1 MARKKVLI
9 TVTTYPLPSRSY
21 DELVCTAGMLEN
33 GDWIRIYPVPL
44 SFLIDLKGTG
54 KIKNVKYT
62 WIELDLNKRTD
73 DFRPESHSPVNYDF
87 KDIEVGTTIN
97 TDGNWL
103 IRKDYCLRNIYT
115 KKNKLLEDSKD
126 PNNVSLATFKPTEVI
141 GVEVEEDERE
151 WKDEWKEIRK
161 QGNLFEAVK
170 SIETLIPKL
179 PYKFFYRFSDD
190 DGVESRLMIE
200 DWEIGALYWNC
211 LRNADGNESVAL
223 KKVKEQYEDNFIK
236 NKDLYFFL
244 GTTKEWHR
252 RRANNPFVIIG
263 VFYPKKELQK
273 RLF

>member
-1 MARKKVLI
+1 MPRKKILI

-21 DELVCTAGMLEN
+21 DELVCTAGVLEN

-54 KIKNVKYT
+54 KVKNVKYT
-62 WIELDLNKRTD
+62 WIELDLNKRQD
-73 DFRPESHSPVNYDF
+73 DFRPESYSPVNYDF
-87 KDIEVGTTIN
+87 RDIVIGNRIN

-103 IRKDYCLRNIYT
+103 LRKQYCLKNIYT
-115 KKNKLLEDSKD
+115 NKNKLLEDSKA
-126 PNNVSLATFKPTEVI
+126 PKNISLATFKPAKVL
-141 GVEVEEDERE
+141 GVEFKEDDRE
-151 WKDEWKEIRK
+151 WKDEWKELRK
-161 QGNLFEAVK
+161 QGDLFETVK

-179 PYKFFYRFSDD
+179 PYKFFYRFLDD
-190 DGVESRLMIE
+190 EGNESTLMIE

-211 LRNADGNESVAL
+211 LRNANDNENIAL
-223 KKVKEQYEDNFIK
+223 RKVKEQYEDNFIQ

-252 RRANNPFVIIG
+252 RRAFNPFVITG
-263 VFYPKKELQK
+263 VFYPKIELQY